1 MSNDLTSL
9 RGVGPAIEEKLTKL
23 DVHNQIDLLFLMPI
37 RYEDRTLV
45 TPIGALSHDQQV
57 LIQGRVLLTNIV
69 YRGRRTLLSQ
79 LSDDTGMVTLRFF
92 SFSNQQAKNLSRN
105 TLVRCFGRVRK
116 TATGVEIIHPEYQII
131 DPDNIP
137 PLAST
142 LTPIYP
148 STKGL
153 SQGKLRS
160 MIKLALDSQLNSVEE
175 LLPKEIADLLH
186 VMPLGES
193 LEEIHSPP
201 KTEQEEG
208 FSPAKLRLVTEELIA
223 NQLALKRIKRT
234 TQLNKAIALKN
245 IKEKN
250 NLIKQLPF
258 TLTNSQERVV
268 REIEEDLMVPRP
280 MMRLLQGDVGS
291 GKTVVAALAI
301 AIAAGSNAQAAFMA
315 PTELLAEQH
324 YNNLKVWFDPLGI
337 EVVLLKS
344 KLPAKEKKQILGSI
358 EDGTSSIII
367 GTHALFQGA
376 VNYNNLALVVVDEQH
391 RFGVDQ
397 RLSLMNK
404 SISGSVPHQLIMT
417 ATPIPRTLAMTAYGD
432 LDSSVINELP
442 KGRGTIE
449 TVVVS
454 EEKREGVVLRVMDEI
469 KKNRQIYWVCP
480 LIEESEEL
488 NFEAVETTHKNL
500 KSKLKNCSI
509 GLVHG
514 KLDSLKKTKAMLD
527 FKKGKQDVLVATT
540 VIEVGVDVANASIMV
555 IENSE
560 RLGLSQLHQLR
571 GRVGRG
577 EHKSICILIYK
588 KPLSSMAKMRLSAIR
603 ESNDGFYISEK
614 DLELRGPGELLGT
627 KQKGIIGLKIADI
640 ARDAHLLPKIN
651 KLCADF
657 EENYPKQAEKLIH
670 RWVGNQIEY
679 RKV

>member
-1 MSNDLTSL
+1 MPDDLTSL
-9 RGVGPAIEEKLTKL
+9 KGIGPAIAEKLTKL
-23 DVHNQIDLLFLMPI
+23 DVHSQSDLMFLMPI
-37 RYEDRTLV
+37 RYEDRTSI

-92 SFSNQQAKNLSRN
+92 SFSNQQAKNLARN

-131 DPDNIP
+131 NPDNIP
-137 PLAST
+137 PLDPT

-160 MIKLALDSQLNSVEE
+160 IIKLALDSQLNSVEE
-175 LLPKEIADLLH
+175 LLPKEIADLLE
-186 VMPLGES
+186 VMPLGEA
-193 LEEIHSPP
+193 LRAVHNLPKEEQNFP
-201 KTEQEEG
+201 
-208 FSPAKLRLVTEELIA
+208 PAKLRLVTEELIA
-223 NQLALKRIKRT
+223 NQLALKRIKKT
-234 TQLNKAIALKN
+234 TQSNKAIALKN
-245 IKEKN
+245 TEEKN

-268 REIEEDLMVPRP
+268 REIEEDLVLPRP

-291 GKTVVAALAI
+291 GKTIVAALAI
-301 AIAAGSNAQAAFMA
+301 AIAAGSSAQAAFMA

-344 KLPAKEKKQILGSI
+344 KLPAKEKKQILSSI
-358 EDGTSSIII
+358 ENGTSSIVI

-376 VNYNNLALVVVDEQH
+376 VNYNNLALVIVDEQH

-404 SISGSVPHQLIMT
+404 SIIGSIPHQLIMT

-432 LDSSVINELP
+432 LDSSIINELP

-454 EEKREGVVLRVMDEI
+454 EEKREGVVSRVMDEI
-469 KKNRQIYWVCP
+469 KKKRQIYWVCP

-500 KSKLKNCSI
+500 KSKLRNCSI

-527 FKKGKQDVLVATT
+527 FKEGKQDVLVATT

-577 EHKSICILIYK
+577 AHKSICILIYK

-640 ARDAHLLPKIN
+640 SRDAYLLPKIN

-657 EENYPKQAEKLIH
+657 EEKYPKQAEKLIR

>member
-1 MSNDLTSL
+1 MPDDLTSL
-9 RGVGPAIEEKLTKL
+9 KGIGPAIAEKLTKL
-23 DVHNQIDLLFLMPI
+23 DVHSQSDLMFLMPI
-37 RYEDRTLV
+37 RYEDRTSI

-57 LIQGRVLLTNIV
+57 LIEGRVLLTNIV

-92 SFSNQQAKNLSRN
+92 SFSNQQAKNLARN

-131 DPDNIP
+131 NPDNIP
-137 PLAST
+137 PLDPT

-160 MIKLALDSQLNSVEE
+160 IIKLALDSQLNSVEE
-175 LLPKEIADLLH
+175 LLPKEIADLLE
-186 VMPLGES
+186 VMPLGEA
-193 LEEIHSPP
+193 LRAVHNLPKEEQNFP
-201 KTEQEEG
+201 
-208 FSPAKLRLVTEELIA
+208 PAKLRLVTEELIA
-223 NQLALKRIKRT
+223 NQLALKRIKKT
-234 TQLNKAIALKN
+234 TQSNKASALKN
-245 IKEKN
+245 TEEKN

-268 REIEEDLMVPRP
+268 REIEEDLVLPRP

-291 GKTVVAALAI
+291 GKTIVAALAI
-301 AIAAGSNAQAAFMA
+301 AIAAGSSAQAAFMA

-344 KLPAKEKKQILGSI
+344 KLPAKEKKQILSSI
-358 EDGTSSIII
+358 ENGTSSIVI

-376 VNYNNLALVVVDEQH
+376 VNYNNLALVIVDEQH

-404 SISGSVPHQLIMT
+404 SIIGSIPHQLIMT

-432 LDSSVINELP
+432 LDSSIINELP

-454 EEKREGVVLRVMDEI
+454 EEKREDVVSRVMDEI
-469 KKNRQIYWVCP
+469 KKKRQIYWVCP

-500 KSKLKNCSI
+500 KSKLRNCSI

-527 FKKGKQDVLVATT
+527 FKEGKQDVLVATT

-577 EHKSICILIYK
+577 AHKSICILIYK

-640 ARDAHLLPKIN
+640 SRDAYLLPKIN

-657 EENYPKQAEKLIH
+657 EEKYPKQAEKLIR

>member
-1 MSNDLTSL
+1 
-9 RGVGPAIEEKLTKL
+9 
-23 DVHNQIDLLFLMPI
+23 
-37 RYEDRTLV
+37 
-45 TPIGALSHDQQV
+45 
-57 LIQGRVLLTNIV
+57 
-69 YRGRRTLLSQ
+69 
-79 LSDDTGMVTLRFF
+79 
-92 SFSNQQAKNLSRN
+92 
-105 TLVRCFGRVRK
+105 
-116 TATGVEIIHPEYQII
+116 
-131 DPDNIP
+131 
-137 PLAST
+137 
-142 LTPIYP
+142 
-148 STKGL
+148 
-153 SQGKLRS
+153 
-160 MIKLALDSQLNSVEE
+160 
-175 LLPKEIADLLH
+175 
-186 VMPLGES
+186 
-193 LEEIHSPP
+193 
-201 KTEQEEG
+201 
-208 FSPAKLRLVTEELIA
+208 
-223 NQLALKRIKRT
+223 
-234 TQLNKAIALKN
+234 
-245 IKEKN
+245 
-250 NLIKQLPF
+250 
-258 TLTNSQERVV
+258 
-268 REIEEDLMVPRP
+268 
-280 MMRLLQGDVGS
+280 
-291 GKTVVAALAI
+291 
-301 AIAAGSNAQAAFMA
+301 AQAAFMA

-344 KLPAKEKKQILGSI
+344 KLPAKEKKQILSSI
-358 EDGTSSIII
+358 EKGTSSVII

-376 VNYNNLALVVVDEQH
+376 VNYNNLALAIVDEQH

-404 SISGSVPHQLIMT
+404 SIIGSIPHQLIMT

-432 LDSSVINELP
+432 LDSSIINELP

-454 EEKREGVVLRVMDEI
+454 EEKREDVISRVMDEI
-469 KKNRQIYWVCP
+469 KKKRQIYWVCP

-488 NFEAVETTHKNL
+488 NFEAVETTYKNL
-500 KSKLKNCSI
+500 KSKLRNCSI

-527 FKKGKQDVLVATT
+527 FKEGKQNVLVATT

-577 EHKSICILIYK
+577 AHKSICILIYK

-640 ARDAHLLPKIN
+640 SRDAYLLPKIN
-651 KLCADF
+651 KLCAGF
-657 EENYPKQAEKLIH
+657 EEKYPKRAEKLIS

-679 RKV
+679 RKD

>member
-1 MSNDLTSL
+1 MPDDLTSL
-9 RGVGPAIEEKLTKL
+9 KGIGPAIAEKLTKL
-23 DVHNQIDLLFLMPI
+23 DVHSQSDLMFLMPI
-37 RYEDRTLV
+37 RYEDRTSI

-57 LIQGRVLLTNIV
+57 LIQGRVLLTNII

-92 SFSNQQAKNLSRN
+92 SFSNQQAKNLARN

-131 DPDNIP
+131 NPDNIP
-137 PLAST
+137 PLDPT

-160 MIKLALDSQLNSVEE
+160 IIKLALDSQLNSVEE
-175 LLPKEIADLLH
+175 LLPKEIADLLE
-186 VMPLGES
+186 VMPLGEA
-193 LEEIHSPP
+193 LRAVHNLPKEEQNFP
-201 KTEQEEG
+201 
-208 FSPAKLRLVTEELIA
+208 PAKLRLVTEELIA
-223 NQLALKRIKRT
+223 NQLALKRIKKT
-234 TQLNKAIALKN
+234 TQSNKAIALKN
-245 IKEKN
+245 TVEKN

-268 REIEEDLMVPRP
+268 REIEEDLVLPRP

-291 GKTVVAALAI
+291 GKTIVAALAI
-301 AIAAGSNAQAAFMA
+301 AIAAGSSAQAAFMA

-344 KLPAKEKKQILGSI
+344 KLPAKEKKQILSSI
-358 EDGTSSIII
+358 ENGTSSIVI

-376 VNYNNLALVVVDEQH
+376 VNYNNLALVIVDEQH

-404 SISGSVPHQLIMT
+404 SIIGSIPHQLIMT

-432 LDSSVINELP
+432 LDSSIINELP

-454 EEKREGVVLRVMDEI
+454 EEKREDVVSRVMDEI
-469 KKNRQIYWVCP
+469 KKKRQIYWVCP

-500 KSKLKNCSI
+500 KSKLRNCSI

-527 FKKGKQDVLVATT
+527 FKEGKQDVLVATT

-577 EHKSICILIYK
+577 AHKSICILIYK

-640 ARDAHLLPKIN
+640 SRDAYLLPKIN

-657 EENYPKQAEKLIH
+657 EEKYPKQAEKLIR

>member
-1 MSNDLTSL
+1 MSNDLRSL

-23 DVHNQIDLLFLMPI
+23 DVHNQTDLLFLMPI

-160 MIKLALDSQLNSVEE
+160 MIKLALDSQLHSVEE

-193 LEEIHSPP
+193 LKAIHSPP

-250 NLIKQLPF
+250 NLIKQLLF

-268 REIEEDLMVPRP
+268 REIEEDLMAPRP

-404 SISGSVPHQLIMT
+404 SISDSVPHQLIMT

-454 EEKREGVVLRVMDEI
+454 EEKREGVVSRVMDEI

>member
-1 MSNDLTSL
+1 
-9 RGVGPAIEEKLTKL
+9 
-23 DVHNQIDLLFLMPI
+23 
-37 RYEDRTLV
+37 
-45 TPIGALSHDQQV
+45 
-57 LIQGRVLLTNIV
+57 
-69 YRGRRTLLSQ
+69 LSQ

-160 MIKLALDSQLNSVEE
+160 MIKLALDSQLHSVEE

-193 LEEIHSPP
+193 LKAIHSPP

-250 NLIKQLPF
+250 NLTKQLPF

-301 AIAAGSNAQAAFMA
+301 AIAAGSSAQAAFMA

-404 SISGSVPHQLIMT
+404 STSGSVPHQLIMT

>member
-1 MSNDLTSL
+1 MSNDLRSL
-9 RGVGPAIEEKLTKL
+9 RGVGPAITEKLSKL
-23 DVHNQIDLLFLMPI
+23 DVHNQADLLFLMPI

-160 MIKLALDSQLNSVEE
+160 MIKLALDSQLHSVEE

-193 LEEIHSPP
+193 LKAIHSPP

-250 NLIKQLPF
+250 NLIKQLLF

-268 REIEEDLMVPRP
+268 REIEEDLMAPRP

-404 SISGSVPHQLIMT
+404 STSGSVPHQLIMT

-454 EEKREGVVLRVMDEI
+454 EEKREGVILRVMDEI

>member
-23 DVHNQIDLLFLMPI
+23 DVHSQADLLFLMPI

-45 TPIGALSHDQQV
+45 TPIGTLSHDQQV

-116 TATGVEIIHPEYQII
+116 TATGIEIIHPEYQII

-160 MIKLALDSQLNSVEE
+160 MIKLALGSRLNSVEE
-175 LLPKEIADLLH
+175 LLPKEITDLLH

-193 LEEIHSPP
+193 LEAIHSPP

-250 NLIKQLPF
+250 NRIKQLPF

-301 AIAAGSNAQAAFMA
+301 AIAAGSSSQAAFMA

-337 EVVLLKS
+337 DVVLLKS

-454 EEKREGVVLRVMDEI
+454 EEKRESVVLRVMDEI

-500 KSKLKNCSI
+500 QSKLKNCSI

-527 FKKGKQDVLVATT
+527 FKKGKQDLLVATT

-588 KPLSSMAKMRLSAIR
+588 KPLSSMAKMRLNAIR

>member
-1 MSNDLTSL
+1 MPDDLTSL
-9 RGVGPAIEEKLTKL
+9 KGIGPAIAEKLTKL
-23 DVHNQIDLLFLMPI
+23 DVHSQSDLMFLMPI
-37 RYEDRTLV
+37 RYEDRTSI

-92 SFSNQQAKNLSRN
+92 SFSNQQAKNLARN

-131 DPDNIP
+131 NPDNIP
-137 PLAST
+137 PLDPT

-160 MIKLALDSQLNSVEE
+160 IIKLALDSQLNSVEE
-175 LLPKEIADLLH
+175 LLPKEIADLLE
-186 VMPLGES
+186 VMPLGEA
-193 LEEIHSPP
+193 LRAVHNLPKEEQNFP
-201 KTEQEEG
+201 
-208 FSPAKLRLVTEELIA
+208 PAKLRLVTEELIA
-223 NQLALKRIKRT
+223 NQLALKRIKKT
-234 TQLNKAIALKN
+234 TQSNKAIALKN
-245 IKEKN
+245 TVEKN

-268 REIEEDLMVPRP
+268 REIEEDLVLPRP

-291 GKTVVAALAI
+291 GKTIVAALAI
-301 AIAAGSNAQAAFMA
+301 AIAAGSSAQAAFMA

-344 KLPAKEKKQILGSI
+344 KLPAKEKKQILSSI
-358 EDGTSSIII
+358 ENGTSSIVI

-376 VNYNNLALVVVDEQH
+376 VNYNNLALVIVDEQH

-404 SISGSVPHQLIMT
+404 SIIGSIPHQLIMT

-432 LDSSVINELP
+432 LDSSIINELP

-454 EEKREGVVLRVMDEI
+454 EEKREGVVSRVMDEI
-469 KKNRQIYWVCP
+469 KKKRQIYWVCP

-500 KSKLKNCSI
+500 KSKLRNCSI

-527 FKKGKQDVLVATT
+527 FKEGKQDVLVATT

-577 EHKSICILIYK
+577 AHKSICILIYK

-640 ARDAHLLPKIN
+640 SRDAYLLPKIN

-657 EENYPKQAEKLIH
+657 EEKYPKQAEKLIR

>member
-1 MSNDLTSL
+1 MPDDLTSL
-9 RGVGPAIEEKLTKL
+9 KGIGPAIAEKLTKL
-23 DVHNQIDLLFLMPI
+23 DVHSQSDLMFLMPI
-37 RYEDRTLV
+37 RYEDRTSI

-57 LIQGRVLLTNIV
+57 LIEGRVLLTNIV

-92 SFSNQQAKNLSRN
+92 SFSNQQAKNLARN

-131 DPDNIP
+131 NPDNIP
-137 PLAST
+137 PLDPT

-160 MIKLALDSQLNSVEE
+160 IIKLALDSQLNSVEE
-175 LLPKEIADLLH
+175 LLPKEIADLLE
-186 VMPLGES
+186 VMPLGEA
-193 LEEIHSPP
+193 LRAVHNLPKEEQNFP
-201 KTEQEEG
+201 
-208 FSPAKLRLVTEELIA
+208 PAKLRLVTEELIA
-223 NQLALKRIKRT
+223 NQLALKRIKKT
-234 TQLNKAIALKN
+234 TQSNKAIALKN
-245 IKEKN
+245 TEEKN

-268 REIEEDLMVPRP
+268 REIEEDLVLPRP

-291 GKTVVAALAI
+291 GKTIVAALAI
-301 AIAAGSNAQAAFMA
+301 AIAAGSSAQAAFMA

-344 KLPAKEKKQILGSI
+344 KLPAKEKKQILSSI
-358 EDGTSSIII
+358 EKGTSSIVI

-376 VNYNNLALVVVDEQH
+376 VNYNNLALVIVDEQH

-404 SISGSVPHQLIMT
+404 SIIGSIPHQLIMT

-432 LDSSVINELP
+432 LDSSIINELP

-454 EEKREGVVLRVMDEI
+454 EEKREDVVSRVMDEI
-469 KKNRQIYWVCP
+469 KKKRQIYWVCP

-500 KSKLKNCSI
+500 KSKLRNCSI

-527 FKKGKQDVLVATT
+527 FKEGKQDVLVATT

-577 EHKSICILIYK
+577 AHKSICILIYK

-640 ARDAHLLPKIN
+640 SRDAYLLPKIN

-657 EENYPKQAEKLIH
+657 EEKYPKQAEKLIR

>member
-1 MSNDLTSL
+1 MSNDLRSL
-9 RGVGPAIEEKLTKL
+9 RGVGPAITEKLSKL
-23 DVHNQIDLLFLMPI
+23 DVHNQADLLFLMPI

-193 LEEIHSPP
+193 LKAIHSPP

-250 NLIKQLPF
+250 NLTKQLPF

-301 AIAAGSNAQAAFMA
+301 AIAAGSSAQAAFMA

-404 SISGSVPHQLIMT
+404 STSGSVPHQLIMT

-454 EEKREGVVLRVMDEI
+454 EEKREGVILRVMDEI

>member
-1 MSNDLTSL
+1 MSNDLRSL
-9 RGVGPAIEEKLTKL
+9 RGVGPAITEKLSKL
-23 DVHNQIDLLFLMPI
+23 DVHNQADLLFLMPI

-160 MIKLALDSQLNSVEE
+160 MIKLALDSQLHSVEE

-193 LEEIHSPP
+193 LKAIHSPP

-250 NLIKQLPF
+250 NLTKQLPF

-301 AIAAGSNAQAAFMA
+301 AIAAGSSAQAAFMA

-404 SISGSVPHQLIMT
+404 STSDSVPHQLIMT

>member
-1 MSNDLTSL
+1 MSNDLRSL
-9 RGVGPAIEEKLTKL
+9 RGVGPAITEKLSKL
-23 DVHNQIDLLFLMPI
+23 DVHNQADLLFLMPI

-160 MIKLALDSQLNSVEE
+160 MIKLALDSQLHSVEE

-193 LEEIHSPP
+193 LKAIHSPP

-250 NLIKQLPF
+250 NLIKQLLF

-268 REIEEDLMVPRP
+268 REIEEDLMAPRP

-301 AIAAGSNAQAAFMA
+301 AIAAGSSAQAAFMA

-404 SISGSVPHQLIMT
+404 STSGSVPHQLIMT

>member
-1 MSNDLTSL
+1 MSNDLRSL
-9 RGVGPAIEEKLTKL
+9 RGVGPAITEKLSKL
-23 DVHNQIDLLFLMPI
+23 DVHNQADLLFLMPI

-160 MIKLALDSQLNSVEE
+160 MIKLALDSQLHSVEE

-193 LEEIHSPP
+193 LKAIHSPP

-250 NLIKQLPF
+250 NLTKQLPF

-301 AIAAGSNAQAAFMA
+301 AIAAGSSAQAAFMA

-404 SISGSVPHQLIMT
+404 STSGSVPHQLIMT

-454 EEKREGVVLRVMDEI
+454 EEKREGVILRVMDEI

>member
-1 MSNDLTSL
+1 MSNDLRSL
-9 RGVGPAIEEKLTKL
+9 RGVGPAITEKLSKL
-23 DVHNQIDLLFLMPI
+23 DVHNQADLLFLMPI

-160 MIKLALDSQLNSVEE
+160 MIKLALDSQLHSVEE

-193 LEEIHSPP
+193 LKAIHSPP

-250 NLIKQLPF
+250 NLTKQLPF
-258 TLTNSQERVV
+258 TLTNSQERVA

-301 AIAAGSNAQAAFMA
+301 AIAAGSSAQAAFMA

-404 SISGSVPHQLIMT
+404 STSGSVPHQLIMT

-469 KKNRQIYWVCP
+469 KKKTQKYW
-480 LIEESEEL
+480 
-488 NFEAVETTHKNL
+488 
-500 KSKLKNCSI
+500 
-509 GLVHG
+509 
-514 KLDSLKKTKAMLD
+514 
-527 FKKGKQDVLVATT
+527 
-540 VIEVGVDVANASIMV
+540 
-555 IENSE
+555 
-560 RLGLSQLHQLR
+560 LS
-571 GRVGRG
+571 
-577 EHKSICILIYK
+577 
-588 KPLSSMAKMRLSAIR
+588 P
-603 ESNDGFYISEK
+603 
-614 DLELRGPGELLGT
+614 
-627 KQKGIIGLKIADI
+627 
-640 ARDAHLLPKIN
+640 
-651 KLCADF
+651 
-657 EENYPKQAEKLIH
+657 
-670 RWVGNQIEY
+670 
-679 RKV
+679 

>member
-1 MSNDLTSL
+1 MSNDLRSL
-9 RGVGPAIEEKLTKL
+9 RGVGPAITEKLSKL
-23 DVHNQIDLLFLMPI
+23 DVHNQADLLFLMPI

-160 MIKLALDSQLNSVEE
+160 MIKLALDSQLHSVEE

-193 LEEIHSPP
+193 LEAIHSPP

-250 NLIKQLPF
+250 NLTKQLPF

-301 AIAAGSNAQAAFMA
+301 AIAAGSSAQAAFMA

-404 SISGSVPHQLIMT
+404 STSGSVPHQLIMT

>member
-1 MSNDLTSL
+1 MPDDLISL
-9 RGVGPAIEEKLTKL
+9 KGIGPAIAEKLTKL
-23 DVHNQIDLLFLMPI
+23 DVHSQSDLMFLMPI
-37 RYEDRTLV
+37 RYEDRTSI
-45 TPIGALSHDQQV
+45 TPIGALSHDQQI

-92 SFSNQQAKNLSRN
+92 SFSNQQAKNLARN

-131 DPDNIP
+131 NPDNVP
-137 PLAST
+137 PLDST

-153 SQGKLRS
+153 SQGKLRNI
-160 MIKLALDSQLNSVEE
+160 IKLALDSQLNSVEE
-175 LLPKEIADLLH
+175 LLPKEIADLLE
-186 VMPLGES
+186 VMPLGEA
-193 LEEIHSPP
+193 LRAVHNLP
-201 KTEQEEG
+201 KQEQS
-208 FSPAKLRLVTEELIA
+208 FPPAKLRLVTEELIA
-223 NQLALKRIKRT
+223 NQLALKRIKKT
-234 TQLNKAIALKN
+234 TQSNKAIALKN
-245 IKEKN
+245 TKEKH

-268 REIEEDLMVPRP
+268 REIEEDLMLPRP

-291 GKTVVAALAI
+291 GKTIVAALAI
-301 AIAAGSNAQAAFMA
+301 AIAAGSSAQAAFMA

-344 KLPAKEKKQILGSI
+344 KLPAKEKKQILSSI
-358 EDGTSSIII
+358 ENGTSSIVI

-376 VNYNNLALVVVDEQH
+376 VNYNNLALVIVDEQH

-404 SISGSVPHQLIMT
+404 SIIGSIPHQLIMT

-432 LDSSVINELP
+432 LDSSIINELP

-454 EEKREGVVLRVMDEI
+454 EEKREDVVLRVMDEI
-469 KKNRQIYWVCP
+469 KKKRQIYWVCP

-500 KSKLKNCSI
+500 KSKLRNCSI

-527 FKKGKQDVLVATT
+527 FKDGKQDVLVATT

-577 EHKSICILIYK
+577 AHKSICILIYK

-640 ARDAHLLPKIN
+640 SRDAYLLPKIN

-657 EENYPKQAEKLIH
+657 EEKYPKQAEKLIR

>member
-23 DVHNQIDLLFLMPI
+23 DVHNQTDLLFLMPI

-193 LEEIHSPP
+193 LEAIHSPP

>member
-23 DVHNQIDLLFLMPI
+23 DVHSQADLLFLMPI

-45 TPIGALSHDQQV
+45 TPIGTLSHDQQV

-116 TATGVEIIHPEYQII
+116 TATGIEIIHPEYQII

-160 MIKLALDSQLNSVEE
+160 MIKLALGSRLNSVEE
-175 LLPKEIADLLH
+175 LLPKEITDLLH

-193 LEEIHSPP
+193 LEAIHSPP

-223 NQLALKRIKRT
+223 NQLALKRIKRI

-301 AIAAGSNAQAAFMA
+301 AIAAGSSSQAAFMA

-337 EVVLLKS
+337 DVVLLKS

-454 EEKREGVVLRVMDEI
+454 EEKRESVVLRVMDEI

-500 KSKLKNCSI
+500 QSKLKNCSI

-527 FKKGKQDVLVATT
+527 FKR
-540 VIEVGVDVANASIMV
+540 
-555 IENSE
+555 EN
-560 RLGLSQLHQLR
+560 
-571 GRVGRG
+571 
-577 EHKSICILIYK
+577 
-588 KPLSSMAKMRLSAIR
+588 
-603 ESNDGFYISEK
+603 
-614 DLELRGPGELLGT
+614 
-627 KQKGIIGLKIADI
+627 KIFW
-640 ARDAHLLPKIN
+640 L
-651 KLCADF
+651 
-657 EENYPKQAEKLIH
+657 Q
-670 RWVGNQIEY
+670 QQ
-679 RKV
+679 

>member
-23 DVHNQIDLLFLMPI
+23 DVHSQADLLFLMPI

-45 TPIGALSHDQQV
+45 TPIGTLSHDQQV

-160 MIKLALDSQLNSVEE
+160 MIKLALGSRLNSVEE
-175 LLPKEIADLLH
+175 LLPKEITDLLH

-193 LEEIHSPP
+193 LEAIHSPP

-301 AIAAGSNAQAAFMA
+301 AIAAGSSSQAAFMA

-337 EVVLLKS
+337 DVVLLKS

-454 EEKREGVVLRVMDEI
+454 EEKRESVVLRVMDEI

-527 FKKGKQDVLVATT
+527 FKKGKQDLLVATT

-588 KPLSSMAKMRLSAIR
+588 KPLSSMAKMRLNAIR

>member
-23 DVHNQIDLLFLMPI
+23 DVHNQTDLLFLMPI

-193 LEEIHSPP
+193 LEAIHSPP

-250 NLIKQLPF
+250 NLIKQLLF

-268 REIEEDLMVPRP
+268 REIEEDLMAPRP

-454 EEKREGVVLRVMDEI
+454 EEKREGVVSRVMDEI

-527 FKKGKQDVLVATT
+527 FKNGKQDVLVATT

>member
-45 TPIGALSHDQQV
+45 TPIGALSHDLQV

-500 KSKLKNCSI
+500 QSKLKNCSI

>member
-1 MSNDLTSL
+1 MPDDLTSL
-9 RGVGPAIEEKLTKL
+9 KGIGPAIAEKLTKL
-23 DVHNQIDLLFLMPI
+23 DVHSQSDLMFLMPI
-37 RYEDRTLV
+37 RYEDRTSI

-92 SFSNQQAKNLSRN
+92 SFSNQQAKNLARN

-131 DPDNIP
+131 NPDNIP
-137 PLAST
+137 PLDPT

-160 MIKLALDSQLNSVEE
+160 IIKLALDSQLNSVEE
-175 LLPKEIADLLH
+175 LLPKEIADLLE
-186 VMPLGES
+186 VMPLGEA
-193 LEEIHSPP
+193 LRAVHNLPKEEQNFP
-201 KTEQEEG
+201 
-208 FSPAKLRLVTEELIA
+208 PAKLRLVTEELIA
-223 NQLALKRIKRT
+223 NQLALKRIKKT

-245 IKEKN
+245 TEEKN

-268 REIEEDLMVPRP
+268 REIEEDLVLPRP

-291 GKTVVAALAI
+291 GKTIVAALAI
-301 AIAAGSNAQAAFMA
+301 AIAAGSGAQAAFMA

-344 KLPAKEKKQILGSI
+344 KLPAKEKKQILSSI
-358 EDGTSSIII
+358 ENGTSSIVI

-376 VNYNNLALVVVDEQH
+376 VNYNNLALVIVDEQH

-404 SISGSVPHQLIMT
+404 SIIGSIPHQLIMT

-432 LDSSVINELP
+432 LDSSIINELP

-454 EEKREGVVLRVMDEI
+454 EEKREDVVSRVMDEI
-469 KKNRQIYWVCP
+469 KKKRQIYWVCP

-500 KSKLKNCSI
+500 KSKLRNCSI

-527 FKKGKQDVLVATT
+527 FKEGKQDVLVATT

-560 RLGLSQLHQLR
+560 RLGLSQLHQLS

-577 EHKSICILIYK
+577 
-588 KPLSSMAKMRLSAIR
+588 
-603 ESNDGFYISEK
+603 
-614 DLELRGPGELLGT
+614 
-627 KQKGIIGLKIADI
+627 
-640 ARDAHLLPKIN
+640 AH
-651 KLCADF
+651 
-657 EENYPKQAEKLIH
+657 
-670 RWVGNQIEY
+670 
-679 RKV
+679 

>member
-23 DVHNQIDLLFLMPI
+23 DVHSQADLLFLMPI

-45 TPIGALSHDQQV
+45 TPIGTLSHDQQV

-116 TATGVEIIHPEYQII
+116 TATGIEIIHPEYQII

-160 MIKLALDSQLNSVEE
+160 MIKLALGSRLNSVEE
-175 LLPKEIADLLH
+175 LLPKEITDLLH

-193 LEEIHSPP
+193 LEAIHSPP

-301 AIAAGSNAQAAFMA
+301 AIAAGSSAQAAFMA

-454 EEKREGVVLRVMDEI
+454 EEKREGVVSRVMDEI

-527 FKKGKQDVLVATT
+527 FKNGKQDVLVATT

>member
-1 MSNDLTSL
+1 MSNDLRSL
-9 RGVGPAIEEKLTKL
+9 RGVGPAITEKLSKL
-23 DVHNQIDLLFLMPI
+23 DVHNQADLLFLMPI

-160 MIKLALDSQLNSVEE
+160 MIKLALDSQLHSVEE

-186 VMPLGES
+186 VMPLRES
-193 LEEIHSPP
+193 LEAIHSPP

-245 IKEKN
+245 TKEKN
-250 NLIKQLPF
+250 NLTRQLPF

-301 AIAAGSNAQAAFMA
+301 AIAAGSSAQAAFMA

-404 SISGSVPHQLIMT
+404 STSGSVPHQLIMT

-454 EEKREGVVLRVMDEI
+454 EEKREGVILRVMDEI

>member
-160 MIKLALDSQLNSVEE
+160 MIKLALGSQLNSVEE

-193 LEEIHSPP
+193 LEAIHSPP

>member
-45 TPIGALSHDQQV
+45 TPIGTLSHDQQV

-500 KSKLKNCSI
+500 QSKLKNCSI

>member
-1 MSNDLTSL
+1 
-9 RGVGPAIEEKLTKL
+9 
-23 DVHNQIDLLFLMPI
+23 
-37 RYEDRTLV
+37 
-45 TPIGALSHDQQV
+45 
-57 LIQGRVLLTNIV
+57 
-69 YRGRRTLLSQ
+69 
-79 LSDDTGMVTLRFF
+79 
-92 SFSNQQAKNLSRN
+92 
-105 TLVRCFGRVRK
+105 LVRCVGRVRK

-131 DPDNIP
+131 NPDNIP
-137 PLAST
+137 PLDPT

-160 MIKLALDSQLNSVEE
+160 IIKLALDSQLNSVEE
-175 LLPKEIADLLH
+175 LLPKEIADLLE
-186 VMPLGES
+186 VMPLGEA
-193 LEEIHSPP
+193 LRAVHNLPKEEQNFP
-201 KTEQEEG
+201 
-208 FSPAKLRLVTEELIA
+208 PAKLRLVTEELIA
-223 NQLALKRIKRT
+223 NQLALKRIKKT
-234 TQLNKAIALKN
+234 TQSNKAIALKN
-245 IKEKN
+245 TVEKN

-268 REIEEDLMVPRP
+268 REIEEDLVLPRP

-291 GKTVVAALAI
+291 GKTIVAALAI
-301 AIAAGSNAQAAFMA
+301 AIAAGSSAQAAFMA

-344 KLPAKEKKQILGSI
+344 KLPAKEKKQILSSI
-358 EDGTSSIII
+358 ENGTSSIVI

-376 VNYNNLALVVVDEQH
+376 VNYNNLALVIVDEQH

-404 SISGSVPHQLIMT
+404 SIIGSIPHQLIMT

-432 LDSSVINELP
+432 LDSSIINELP

-454 EEKREGVVLRVMDEI
+454 EEKREDVVSRVMDEI
-469 KKNRQIYWVCP
+469 KKKRQIYWVCP

-500 KSKLKNCSI
+500 KSKLRNCSI

-527 FKKGKQDVLVATT
+527 FKEGKQDVLVATT

-577 EHKSICILIYK
+577 AHKSICILIYK

-640 ARDAHLLPKIN
+640 SRDAYLLPKIN

-657 EENYPKQAEKLIH
+657 EEKYPKQAEKLIR

>member
-1 MSNDLTSL
+1 MSNDLRSL
-9 RGVGPAIEEKLTKL
+9 RGVGPAITEKLSKL
-23 DVHNQIDLLFLMPI
+23 DVHNQADLLFLMPI

-193 LEEIHSPP
+193 LEAIHSPP

-250 NLIKQLPF
+250 NLTKQLPF

-301 AIAAGSNAQAAFMA
+301 AIAAGSSAQAAFMA

-404 SISGSVPHQLIMT
+404 STSGSVPHQLIMT

>member
-1 MSNDLTSL
+1 MPDDLTSL
-9 RGVGPAIEEKLTKL
+9 KGIGPAIAEKLTKL
-23 DVHNQIDLLFLMPI
+23 DVHSQSDLMFLMPI
-37 RYEDRTLV
+37 RYEDRTSI

-92 SFSNQQAKNLSRN
+92 SFSNQQAKNLARN

-131 DPDNIP
+131 NPDNIP
-137 PLAST
+137 PLDPT

-160 MIKLALDSQLNSVEE
+160 IIKLALDSQLNSVEE
-175 LLPKEIADLLH
+175 LLPKEIADLLE
-186 VMPLGES
+186 VMPLGEA
-193 LEEIHSPP
+193 LRAVHNLPKEEQNFP
-201 KTEQEEG
+201 
-208 FSPAKLRLVTEELIA
+208 PAKLRLVTEELIA
-223 NQLALKRIKRT
+223 NQLALKRIKKT
-234 TQLNKAIALKN
+234 TQSNKAIALKN
-245 IKEKN
+245 TVEKN

-268 REIEEDLMVPRP
+268 REIEEDLVLPRP

-291 GKTVVAALAI
+291 GKTIVAALAI
-301 AIAAGSNAQAAFMA
+301 AIAAGSSAQAAFMA

-344 KLPAKEKKQILGSI
+344 KLPAKEKKQILSSI
-358 EDGTSSIII
+358 ENGTSSIVI

-376 VNYNNLALVVVDEQH
+376 VNYNNLALVIVDEQH

-404 SISGSVPHQLIMT
+404 SIIGSIPHQLIMT

-432 LDSSVINELP
+432 LDSSIINELP

-454 EEKREGVVLRVMDEI
+454 EEKREDVVSRVMDEI
-469 KKNRQIYWVCP
+469 KKKRQIYWVCP

-500 KSKLKNCSI
+500 KSKLRNCSI

-527 FKKGKQDVLVATT
+527 FKEGKQDVLVATT

-577 EHKSICILIYK
+577 AHKSICILIYK

-640 ARDAHLLPKIN
+640 SRDAYLLPKIN

-657 EENYPKQAEKLIH
+657 EEKYPKQAEKLIR

>member
-1 MSNDLTSL
+1 MSNDLRSL
-9 RGVGPAIEEKLTKL
+9 RGVGPAITEKLSKL
-23 DVHNQIDLLFLMPI
+23 DVHNQADLLFLMPI

-193 LEEIHSPP
+193 LKAIHSPP

-250 NLIKQLPF
+250 NLTKQLPF

-301 AIAAGSNAQAAFMA
+301 AIAAGSSAQAAFMA

>member
-193 LEEIHSPP
+193 LEAIHSPP

-234 TQLNKAIALKN
+234 TQLNKAMALKN

-500 KSKLKNCSI
+500 QSKLKNCSI

>member
-1 MSNDLTSL
+1 MPDDLTSL
-9 RGVGPAIEEKLTKL
+9 KGIGPAIAEKLTKL
-23 DVHNQIDLLFLMPI
+23 DVHSQSDLMFLMPI
-37 RYEDRTLV
+37 RYEDRTSI

-57 LIQGRVLLTNIV
+57 LIQGRVLLTNII

-92 SFSNQQAKNLSRN
+92 SFSNQQAKNLARN

-131 DPDNIP
+131 NPDNIP
-137 PLAST
+137 PLDPT

-160 MIKLALDSQLNSVEE
+160 IIKLALDSQLNSVEE
-175 LLPKEIADLLH
+175 LLPKEIADLLE
-186 VMPLGES
+186 VMPLGEA
-193 LEEIHSPP
+193 LRAVHNLPKEEQNFP
-201 KTEQEEG
+201 
-208 FSPAKLRLVTEELIA
+208 PAKLRLVTEELIA
-223 NQLALKRIKRT
+223 NQLALKRIKKT
-234 TQLNKAIALKN
+234 TQSNKAIALKN
-245 IKEKN
+245 TVEKN

-268 REIEEDLMVPRP
+268 REIEEDLMLPRP

-291 GKTVVAALAI
+291 GKTIVAALAI
-301 AIAAGSNAQAAFMA
+301 AIAAGSSAQAAFMA

-344 KLPAKEKKQILGSI
+344 KLPAKEKKQILSSI
-358 EDGTSSIII
+358 ENGTSSIVI

-376 VNYNNLALVVVDEQH
+376 VNYNNLALVIVDEQH

-404 SISGSVPHQLIMT
+404 SIIGSIPHQLIMT

-432 LDSSVINELP
+432 LDSSIINELP

-454 EEKREGVVLRVMDEI
+454 EEKREDVVSRVMDEI
-469 KKNRQIYWVCP
+469 KKKRQIYWVCP

-500 KSKLKNCSI
+500 KSKLRNCSI

-527 FKKGKQDVLVATT
+527 FKEGKQDVLVATT

-577 EHKSICILIYK
+577 AHKSICILIYK

-640 ARDAHLLPKIN
+640 SRDAYLLPKIN

-657 EENYPKQAEKLIH
+657 EEKYPKQAEKLIR

>member
-1 MSNDLTSL
+1 MSNDLRSL
-9 RGVGPAIEEKLTKL
+9 RGVGPAITEKLSKL
-23 DVHNQIDLLFLMPI
+23 DVHNQADLLFLMPI

-193 LEEIHSPP
+193 LEAIHSPP

-250 NLIKQLPF
+250 NLIKQLLF

-268 REIEEDLMVPRP
+268 REIEEDLMAPRP

-301 AIAAGSNAQAAFMA
+301 AIAAGSSAQAAFMA

-404 SISGSVPHQLIMT
+404 STSGSVPHQLIMT

>member
-1 MSNDLTSL
+1 MPDDLTSL
-9 RGVGPAIEEKLTKL
+9 KGIGPAIAEKLTKL
-23 DVHNQIDLLFLMPI
+23 DVHSQSDLMFLMPI
-37 RYEDRTLV
+37 RYEDRTSI

-92 SFSNQQAKNLSRN
+92 SFSNQQARNLARN

-131 DPDNIP
+131 NPDNIP
-137 PLAST
+137 PLDST

-153 SQGKLRS
+153 SQSKLRS
-160 MIKLALDSQLNSVEE
+160 IIKLALDSQLNSVEE
-175 LLPKEIADLLH
+175 LLPKEIADLLE
-186 VMPLGES
+186 VMPLGEA
-193 LEEIHSPP
+193 LRAVHNLP
-201 KTEQEEG
+201 KQEQS
-208 FSPAKLRLVTEELIA
+208 FPPAKLRLVTEELIA
-223 NQLALKRIKRT
+223 NQLALKRIKKT
-234 TQLNKAIALKN
+234 TQSNKAIALKN
-245 IKEKN
+245 TEEKN

-258 TLTNSQERVV
+258 TLTNSQVRVV
-268 REIEEDLMVPRP
+268 REIEEDLVLPRP

-291 GKTVVAALAI
+291 GKTIVAALAI
-301 AIAAGSNAQAAFMA
+301 AIAAGSSAQAAFMA

-344 KLPAKEKKQILGSI
+344 KLPAKEKKQILSSI
-358 EDGTSSIII
+358 ENGTSSIVI

-376 VNYNNLALVVVDEQH
+376 VNYNNLALVIVDEQH

-404 SISGSVPHQLIMT
+404 SIIGSIPHQLIMT

-432 LDSSVINELP
+432 LDSSIINELP

-454 EEKREGVVLRVMDEI
+454 EEKREGVVSRVMDEI
-469 KKNRQIYWVCP
+469 KKKRQIYWVCP

-500 KSKLKNCSI
+500 KSKLRNCSI

-527 FKKGKQDVLVATT
+527 FKEGKQDVLVATT

-577 EHKSICILIYK
+577 AHKSICILIYK

-640 ARDAHLLPKIN
+640 SRDAYLLPKIN

-657 EENYPKQAEKLIH
+657 EEKYPKQAEKLIR

>member
-1 MSNDLTSL
+1 MPDDLTSL
-9 RGVGPAIEEKLTKL
+9 KGIGPAIAEKLTKL
-23 DVHNQIDLLFLMPI
+23 DVHSQSDLMFLMPI
-37 RYEDRTLV
+37 RYEDRTSI

-57 LIQGRVLLTNIV
+57 LIQGRVLLTNII

-92 SFSNQQAKNLSRN
+92 SFSNQQSKNLARN

-131 DPDNIP
+131 NPDNIP
-137 PLAST
+137 PLDPT

-160 MIKLALDSQLNSVEE
+160 IIKLALDSQLNSVEE
-175 LLPKEIADLLH
+175 LLPKEIADLLE
-186 VMPLGES
+186 VMPLGEA
-193 LEEIHSPP
+193 LRAVHNLPKEEQNFP
-201 KTEQEEG
+201 
-208 FSPAKLRLVTEELIA
+208 PAKLRLVTEELIA
-223 NQLALKRIKRT
+223 NQLALKRIKKT
-234 TQLNKAIALKN
+234 TQSNKAIALKN
-245 IKEKN
+245 TVEKN

-268 REIEEDLMVPRP
+268 REIEEDLVLPRP

-291 GKTVVAALAI
+291 GKTIVAALAI
-301 AIAAGSNAQAAFMA
+301 AIAAGSSAQAAFMA

-344 KLPAKEKKQILGSI
+344 KLPAKEKKQILSSI
-358 EDGTSSIII
+358 ENGTSSIVI

-376 VNYNNLALVVVDEQH
+376 VNYNNLALVIVDEQH

-404 SISGSVPHQLIMT
+404 SIIGSIPHQLIMT

-432 LDSSVINELP
+432 LDSSIIDELP

-454 EEKREGVVLRVMDEI
+454 EEKREDVVSRVMDEI
-469 KKNRQIYWVCP
+469 KKKRQIYWVCP

-500 KSKLKNCSI
+500 KSKLRNCSI

-527 FKKGKQDVLVATT
+527 FKEGKQDVLVATT

-577 EHKSICILIYK
+577 AHKSICILIYK

-640 ARDAHLLPKIN
+640 SRDAYLLPKIN

-657 EENYPKQAEKLIH
+657 EEKYPKQAEKLIR

>member
-1 MSNDLTSL
+1 MPDDLTSL
-9 RGVGPAIEEKLTKL
+9 KGIGPAIAEKLTKL
-23 DVHNQIDLLFLMPI
+23 DVHSQSDLMFLMPI
-37 RYEDRTLV
+37 RYEDRTSI

-57 LIQGRVLLTNIV
+57 LIEGRVLLTNIV

-92 SFSNQQAKNLSRN
+92 SFSNQQAKNLARN

-131 DPDNIP
+131 NPDNIP
-137 PLAST
+137 PLDST

-160 MIKLALDSQLNSVEE
+160 IIKLALDSQLNSVEE
-175 LLPKEIADLLH
+175 LLPKEIADLLE
-186 VMPLGES
+186 VMPLGEA
-193 LEEIHSPP
+193 LRAVHNLPKEEQSFP
-201 KTEQEEG
+201 
-208 FSPAKLRLVTEELIA
+208 PAKLRLVTEELIA
-223 NQLALKRIKRT
+223 NQLALKRIKKT
-234 TQLNKAIALKN
+234 TQSNKAIALKN
-245 IKEKN
+245 TEEKN

-268 REIEEDLMVPRP
+268 REIEEDLVLPRP

-291 GKTVVAALAI
+291 GKTIVAALAI
-301 AIAAGSNAQAAFMA
+301 AIAAGSSAQAAFMA

-344 KLPAKEKKQILGSI
+344 KLPAKEKKQILSSI
-358 EDGTSSIII
+358 ENGTSSIVI

-376 VNYNNLALVVVDEQH
+376 VNYNNLALVIVDEQH

-404 SISGSVPHQLIMT
+404 SIIGSIPHQLIMT

-432 LDSSVINELP
+432 LDSSIINELP

-454 EEKREGVVLRVMDEI
+454 EEKREGVVSRVMDEI
-469 KKNRQIYWVCP
+469 KKKRQIYWVCP

-500 KSKLKNCSI
+500 KSKLRNCSI

-527 FKKGKQDVLVATT
+527 FKEGKQDVLVATT

-577 EHKSICILIYK
+577 AHKSICILIYK

-640 ARDAHLLPKIN
+640 SRDAYLLPKIN

-657 EENYPKQAEKLIH
+657 EEKYPKQAEKLIR